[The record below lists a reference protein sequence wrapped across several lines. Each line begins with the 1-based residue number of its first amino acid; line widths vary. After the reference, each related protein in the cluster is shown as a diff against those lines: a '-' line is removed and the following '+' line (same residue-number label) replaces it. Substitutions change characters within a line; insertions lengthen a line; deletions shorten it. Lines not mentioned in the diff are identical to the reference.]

1 MDFFSSYM
9 WIIGLC
15 VVIILAVIGFIAD
28 KTNFID
34 KQSKKR
40 NSKKTEETVNN
51 TDSSSV
57 GDLNRGLND
66 AFVNSISQNNG
77 ADNIAQNTQTSEDVF
92 ADLAQDT
99 KPEDKNEVPSELFEP
114 LGDTKKTD
122 DENIPSDL
130 YEPIEESSKKPVE
143 ESIPSDLYEPLEG
156 SVKSTEEKN
165 NDSEVL
171 TDLSEQNNNQVS
183 TDEQVVDFSSTDDDE
198 VWKF

>member
-77 ADNIAQNTQTSEDVF
+77 ADNIQTSEDVF

-99 KPEDKNEVPSELFEP
+99 NPEDKNEVPSELFEP

-143 ESIPSDLYEPLEG
+143 ESIPSDLYEPIEE

-165 NDSEVL
+165 DDSEVL
-171 TDLSEQNNNQVS
+171 ADLSEQNNNQVS